1 MMDANRRSVLKL
13 LGSAALA
20 GGVGTA
26 GARPRSGQGKPKKGR
41 IRKMGHS
48 LLSDP
53 EGEYAEEDIRED
65 GQYGVVGSF
74 FGEGGSFLV
83 DLGNPTDPEEVHRV
97 PSSSEIRNADVAFDP
112 RDGLYYRSQEGD
124 TDAETFAGI
133 EVIDYGF
140 GDATAE
146 EPEIISRLDAD
157 ETHNVFPHPEEP
169 ILYATN
175 ETTGN
180 PGLDI
185 VDVSDPSDPEFL
197 GEGGPD
203 GALHDMVVDPET
215 DLMHC
220 AYISADE
227 GGFEG
232 YAILNVSDP
241 ASPEV
246 VGTFDYATASNY
258 TEVGEEGFELCHYAD
273 YDPERELAYVG
284 DERGTGVPGGKHVFD
299 IGYEEGSPEEPV
311 PIGFTVSPNAE
322 EQDDLPEELFDWTT
336 HNHDV
341 ISKGANTLLVSGD
354 YHEGTVV
361 YDVSDP
367 RDPTPTDRYRTDDD
381 AEEVSELIFPEL
393 SAPMAWGANYSEARD
408 LVFTSDMVT
417 GVYTFKVTPARAK
430 GDR

>member
-1 MMDANRRSVLKL
+1 MTDANRRSVLKL
-13 LGSAALA
+13 LSSAAFV

-26 GARPRSGQGKPKKGR
+26 GAQPPDERGKPKKGR

-53 EGEYAEEDIRED
+53 VGEYAEEDIRDD

-74 FGEGGSFLV
+74 FGKGGSFLV
-83 DLGNPTDPEEVHRV
+83 DLRDPTDPEEAHRV
-97 PSSSEIRNADVAFDP
+97 PSSADTRNADVAFDP
-112 RDGLYYRSQEGD
+112 RDGLYYRSQEPNNDDG
-124 TDAETFAGI
+124 EGGV
-133 EVIDYGF
+133 EVIDYGY
-140 GDATAE
+140 E
-146 EPEIISRLDAD
+146 EGSVSDPEIIAGIDVGP
-157 ETHNVFPHPEEP
+157 THNIFPHPEEP

-175 ETTGN
+175 ETTGD

-185 VDVSDPSDPEFL
+185 VDVSEPSGPAVL

-215 DLMHC
+215 DRMHC
-220 AYISADE
+220 AYIFAGED
-227 GGFEG
+227 GFEG
-232 YAILNVSDP
+232 YAILDVSDP
-241 ASPEV
+241 ANPET
-246 VGTFDYATASNY
+246 VGSFNYAQKSDY

-284 DERGTGVPGGKHVFD
+284 DEKAEDVPGGKHVFD
-299 IGYEEGSPEEPV
+299 IGYDEGSPENPV

-322 EQDDLPEELFDWTT
+322 VMEEENEAFDWTT

-341 ISKGANTLLVSGD
+341 ISKGSNTLLVSGD

-367 RDPTPTDRYRTDDD
+367 TDPTPTDRYRTDD
-381 AEEVSELIFPEL
+381 AEVVSDLIFSLGEP
-393 SAPMAWGANYSEARD
+393 PMAWGANYSEARD
-408 LVFTSDMVT
+408 LVFTSDMIT

-430 GDR
+430 D